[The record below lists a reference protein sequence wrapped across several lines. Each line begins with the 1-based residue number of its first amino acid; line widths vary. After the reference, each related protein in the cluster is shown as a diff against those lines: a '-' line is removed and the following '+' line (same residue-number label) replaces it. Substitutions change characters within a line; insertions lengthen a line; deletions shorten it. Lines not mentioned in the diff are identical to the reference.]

1 MKYATQH
8 GIFEKERRR
17 TARSP
22 LFSGLS
28 GGALGEIRTPDPRI
42 RSPMLYPAELRA
54 LESFQWISRRPILAL
69 CRTENDRQK
78 YLWLVSDTRLAQ
90 RRLGDPSLVLQLKLQ
105 FFNHLSKAFS
115 REGICGLQGEPTSL
129 LQFPLKCLAPHACH
143 FRAPVF
149 RTGSRKFSQTV
160 SRFVN
165 SALFNLTDAACYLF
179 YFCS

>member
-1 MKYATQH
+1 MRP
-8 GIFEKERRR
+8 ERNPASL
-17 TARSP
+17 ARSERFELP
-22 LFSGLS
+22 TLGFEVRCSIQLSYERLSLFNGSA
-28 GGALGEIRTPDPRI
+28 GARF
-42 RSPMLYPAELRA
+42 LR
-54 LESFQWISRRPILAL
+54 FVG
-69 CRTENDRQK
+69 TENDRQK
-78 YLWLVSDTRLAQ
+78 YFWLVSDIRLAQ